1 VVTKTTK
8 TRTATAAAAPGLDW
22 SLRPRGTASAVATA
36 VLGMTAGAAV
46 GDVCGLPP
54 ALGIGAGLIGMAGTV
69 ATSSVTL
76 GTRALVWR
84 SLVWLAGGGWTSW
97 GLATGVWDQPQLATL
112 ALGAL
117 AAGITAPLGRAQDPE
132 ATGQDTPA
140 AAAPGAEG
148 GALTP
153 LHGGGTTGA
162 TWASYIYRATRV
174 LVTVTHIERWP
185 NGSGF
190 TLRGLLPA
198 DGNATIDTIKAA
210 ANVLATMARLPK
222 GCGVEVDLGDD
233 RGEIVL
239 RVSTVN
245 RMNDLISVP
254 EDYSPL
260 SILQPLP
267 LGLFRDGD
275 TVRVLLRELS
285 LLLVGAKG
293 SGKTNLMDLIT
304 LLLLRCTDALVWHI
318 DMNGGGMSQLWLH
331 PWLEGEAERPA
342 IDWAAPNEQ
351 SAIRMVRVAMAIA
364 KARKRSG
371 RKLKVAA
378 NSKLLPISEDL
389 PEIVIM
395 VDEGKSVLAP
405 NTRGTAGQVGKQLEE
420 ILDQA
425 RNEGVNIVAS
435 GLRATSTTISTDFRA
450 QCGLKIGM
458 WVEQEAELNYLFG
471 WSAKLSLTDIAPKG
485 GAFIQMGDGTAPR
498 PFKAAF
504 LPPDHIIQ
512 AAATLAPTQPSLDAA
527 SATLTNRILVND
539 DPNHPEYSTVAEV
552 YAGRWKQMK
561 DDFLALEDDDEDEDG
576 EDAQALV
583 PVRHLKPLPTS
594 ASTSGWADPQ
604 ALRRAASAHTPAA
617 PAAPAAQPR
626 VVKAVRTDRPE
637 PAPVQDVPALLAAA
651 LRAFGRDTRMHSED
665 LAAALGLPNKHR
677 LAELLG
683 ALEVYPLPNAFS
695 RGGQERRGYERKDL
709 ENAARAISEGRRTV
723 PETVS
728 AWAS

>member
-1 VVTKTTK
+1 MVTKTTTK
-8 TRTATAAAAPGLDW
+8 RTAAPAATGLDW

-54 ALGIGAGLIGMAGTV
+54 ALGIGAGLIGLAGTV
-69 ATSSVTL
+69 ATSSAAV
-76 GTRALVWR
+76 GSRAMIWR

-117 AAGITAPLGRAQDPE
+117 AAGVTAPLGRAQQHPDATADPV
-132 ATGQDTPA
+132 GPA
-140 AAAPGAEG
+140 VG
-148 GALTP
+148 GSTLTP
-153 LHGGGTTGA
+153 LHGGGTTGL

-174 LVTVTHIERWP
+174 LVTVTAVEQWA

-198 DGNATIDTIKAA
+198 DGNATIDTIKGA

-222 GCGVEVDLGDD
+222 GCGVEIDLGAD
-233 RGEIVL
+233 RGEIVVK
-239 RVSTVN
+239 VSTVN
-245 RMNDLISVP
+245 RMNDLISVT

-260 SILQPLP
+260 SILEGLP

-293 SGKTNLMDLIT
+293 SGKTNLMDLLT
-304 LLLLRCTDALVWHI
+304 LLLLRCSDALVWHI

-331 PWLEGEAERPA
+331 PWLEGDVERPA
-342 IDWAAPNEQ
+342 IDWAAATEDE
-351 SAIRMVRVAMAIA
+351 ALLMVRTAMAIA
-364 KARKRSG
+364 KSRKRSG
-371 RKLKVAA
+371 RKLKVAS
-378 NSKLLPISEDL
+378 NSKLLPISAAL

-405 NTRGTAGQVGKQLEE
+405 NARGTAGQVGKQLEE
-420 ILDQA
+420 VLDQA

-471 WSAKLSLTDIAPKG
+471 WSAKLSLADIAPKG

-504 LPPDHIIQ
+504 LPPDRIIQ
-512 AAATLAPTQPSLDAA
+512 AAATLAGAQPQLDDA
-527 SATLTNRILVND
+527 SAGLQTLIQIGDSPTGVT
-539 DPNHPEYSTVAEV
+539 HAAAAEV
-552 YAGRWKQMK
+552 YAGRWARMRTT
-561 DDFLALEDDDEDEDG
+561 FLALEGDEDEQ
-576 EDAQALV
+576 EEQAV
-583 PVRHLKPLPTS
+583 APVRHLKPLPDS
-594 ASTSGWADPQ
+594 ASTSGWGDPQ
-604 ALRRAASAHTPAA
+604 ELRRAAAAAAGHAPTPID
-617 PAAPAAQPR
+617 QPR
-626 VVKAVRTDRPE
+626 VVKAVRTDRAE
-637 PAPVQDVPALLAAA
+637 PAPVQEVPELLRAAIT
-651 LRAFGRDTRMHSED
+651 AFGRDTRMHSET
-665 LAAALGLPNKHR
+665 LAGALGLPHQHR

-683 ALEVYPLPNAFS
+683 ALDVYPLAHAFE
-695 RGGQERRGYERKDL
+695 RGGEKRRGYERKDL
-709 ENAARAISEGRRTV
+709 EAAARAISEGRQDI
-723 PETVS
+723 PEDVR